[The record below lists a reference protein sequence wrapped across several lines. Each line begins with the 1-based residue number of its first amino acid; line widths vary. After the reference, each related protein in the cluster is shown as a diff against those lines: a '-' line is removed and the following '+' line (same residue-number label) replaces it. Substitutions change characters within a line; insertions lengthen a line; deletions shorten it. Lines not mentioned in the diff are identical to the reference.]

1 MGDLDWNIAGMIGIE
16 KVEAEKEADKEEII
30 IGEIIIGLIIEKTII
45 MERESNI
52 KEDRTLIP
60 QDENMIEK
68 TTIKR

>member
-1 MGDLDWNIAGMIGIE
+1 LGDLDWNIAGMIGIE